1 MDVSRDLRG
10 MGRDEICGSDPLHP
24 KKEVYVNIAP
34 GIIKMAINMGESRRE
49 SNEAAKRHRSDS
61 HDASGQQRRRDDKD
75 RNKGGA
81 QMPHNHWQGRPFS
94 LEYGNGGRGL
104 RGGHRP

>member
-34 GIIKMAINMGESRRE
+34 
-49 SNEAAKRHRSDS
+49 
-61 HDASGQQRRRDDKD
+61 
-75 RNKGGA
+75 
-81 QMPHNHWQGRPFS
+81 
-94 LEYGNGGRGL
+94 
-104 RGGHRP
+104 